1 MSLWFRQTAHE
12 WKLLDST
19 FKSFVFC
26 PLKTDACVYQLTV
39 IDQII
44 NGTLILGVIVNDIL
58 FLGSSTSIIQWFQSL
73 LSEKFSIT
81 IKSDVKSFLGRH
93 VTRNRSTKCFSLSQP
108 VYISS
113 LMSRFQVNT
122 FSDSSYPICPM
133 SSLDLLDSYIS
144 HYLHPNKNF
153 ICKSLGLGLF
163 LSTRSRLDL
172 SFPINHLSLYMTKGN
187 QHHLELCDLNP
198 NP

>member
-81 IKSDVKSFLGRH
+81 IKSDVESFLGMY
-93 VTRNRSTKCFSLSQP
+93 VTRHRSTECISLSQP
-108 VYISS
+108 GYTSS
-113 LMSRFQVNT
+113 LISRFQVNT
-122 FSDSSYPICPM
+122 SSYSSYPTCSM
-133 SSLDLLDSYIS
+133 SYLDLQE
-144 HYLHPNKNF
+144 
-153 ICKSLGLGLF
+153 
-163 LSTRSRLDL
+163 
-172 SFPINHLSLYMTKGN
+172 KG
-187 QHHLELCDLNP
+187 H
-198 NP
+198 